1 MSALCVVNL
10 SSSNPSIRCRKGRSI
25 IFIITGGGKYHDKN
39 GNLVKG
45 IVAAF
50 MMMGIVACAMISSPP
65 QDLVAKN
72 DHVGLEAF
80 YVNEAAHL
88 RQRAKDMTAMAEA
101 YQKNPGPSTRGVLS
115 PKTDMVFH
123 CQALG
128 GMYTKAADE
137 ADVMARAHRE
147 MTGR

>member
-1 MSALCVVNL
+1 
-10 SSSNPSIRCRKGRSI
+10 
-25 IFIITGGGKYHDKN
+25 
-39 GNLVKG
+39 
-45 IVAAF
+45 
-50 MMMGIVACAMISSPP
+50 
-65 QDLVAKN
+65 
-72 DHVGLEAF
+72 
-80 YVNEAAHL
+80 
-88 RQRAKDMTAMAEA
+88 MAEA
-101 YQKNPGPSTRGVLS
+101 YQKNPGPSTGGVLS

>member
-1 MSALCVVNL
+1 M
-10 SSSNPSIRCRKGRSI
+10 
-25 IFIITGGGKYHDKN
+25 TKN

-50 MMMGIVACAMISSPP
+50 MMMGIVACAMIASPP

-101 YQKNPGPSTRGVLS
+101 YQKHPGPSTRGIMP
-115 PKTDMVFH
+115 PKTDMVSH
-123 CQALG
+123 CQTLG